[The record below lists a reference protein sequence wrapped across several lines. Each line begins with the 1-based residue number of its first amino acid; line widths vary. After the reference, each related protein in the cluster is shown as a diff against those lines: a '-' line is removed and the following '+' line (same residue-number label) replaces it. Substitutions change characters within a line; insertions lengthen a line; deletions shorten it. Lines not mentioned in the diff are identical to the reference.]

1 MYICTSEDQYYIIYK
16 LFRGIFNSLSP
27 IHSEGLSL
35 VWLEAQSAPP
45 GHIQGQDSQTHI
57 PVI

>member
-1 MYICTSEDQYYIIYK
+1 MYICTSENQYYIIYK
-16 LFRGIFNSLSP
+16 LFQGIFNSLSP
-27 IHSEGLSL
+27 IQSEGLSL
-35 VWLEAQSAPP
+35 VWPEAQSALP